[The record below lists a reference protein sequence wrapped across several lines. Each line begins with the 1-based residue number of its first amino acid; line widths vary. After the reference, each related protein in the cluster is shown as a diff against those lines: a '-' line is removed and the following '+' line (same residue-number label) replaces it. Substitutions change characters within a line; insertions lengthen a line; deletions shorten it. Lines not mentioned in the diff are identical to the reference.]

1 MKLVIAFLF
10 SCLTFAQPKSDSIT
24 FIFKKSDYLFKEVP
38 NQKRMTTFLNYS
50 EFGQFK
56 EVYLSPQN
64 KEKDDVQTVAIQ
76 SDKLF
81 LIHYWQEF
89 HKVSRVVVYKGD
101 TLVVDY
107 SKGYPEFSIPNR
119 VTKGSD
125 LNLEQNENLHFPMD
139 SFQFF
144 LENKRSRNK
153 KELQAYEKELA
164 DFSVNYSSRLEQ
176 LYTSNQLSKDVYEGQ
191 RNYMNYYLLNTD
203 SNTSFKKHT
212 ADLKSEELIWLKSY
226 RYFLEKYVQSEFK
239 VKQITKE
246 LKDVPLIAAN
256 NKTKTHDVKFKKDD
270 YEDTFLQVEASNL
283 FSPKA
288 KEFLLYVYLNQIA
301 KSESHKLSEYVTIF
315 KKYSTDP
322 ILLDAF
328 EKAFLVNEESLK
340 KVVNEVV
347 LWDSTKNKT
356 TLEEVLLQNKG
367 KVIYVDFW
375 ASWCGPCRAA
385 FPASRALHKK
395 YPQVV
400 FLYLSTDANFEAWK
414 KANAFE
420 QLEANSYLIL
430 NNKTSEYLLSL
441 KIDFIPRY
449 LIIDSNGVLVNANAP
464 GANTDTIEAELK
476 KYLNN

>member
-1 MKLVIAFLF
+1 MKLVIALLL

-38 NQKRMTTFLNYS
+38 NQKRMTAFLNYS

-64 KEKDDVQTVAIQ
+64 KEKDDVQMVAIQ

-89 HKVSRVVVYKGD
+89 QKVSRAVVYKGD

-119 VTKGSD
+119 VTKVSD
-125 LNLEQNENLHFPMD
+125 LNLEQNENLHFPED

-164 DFSVNYSSRLEQ
+164 DLSANYSSRLEE
-176 LYTSNQLSKDVYEGQ
+176 LYTSKQLSKDVYEAQ
-191 RNYMNYYLLNTD
+191 HNYMNYYFLNSDT
-203 SNTSFKKHT
+203 NTNFKMHT
-212 ADLKSEELIWLKSY
+212 ADLKNEELIWLKSY

-246 LKDVPLIAAN
+246 FKDVTLTSAN

-270 YEDTFLQVEASNL
+270 YEDTFLQVEASDL
-283 FSPKA
+283 FAPKA

-301 KSESHKLSEYVTIF
+301 KSESHKLSEYVRVF

-322 ILLDAF
+322 MLLESF
-328 EKAFLVNEESLK
+328 EKAYLVNEESLK
-340 KVVNEVV
+340 KVTNEVV
-347 LWDSTKNKT
+347 LWDVNKNKT
-356 TLEEVLLQNKG
+356 TLEEVLQLNKG

-385 FPASRALHKK
+385 FPASRELHKK
-395 YPQVV
+395 YPEVV

-420 QLEANSYLIL
+420 KLDTNSYLIL

-449 LIIDSNGVLVNANAP
+449 LIIDSNGVLVNPNAP
-464 GANTDTIEAELK
+464 GANTDKIETELK
-476 KYLNN
+476 KYTRQ

>member
-1 MKLVIAFLF
+1 MKILVALLF
-10 SCLTFAQPKSDSIT
+10 SCLTFAQVPSDSIT

-38 NQKRMTTFLNYS
+38 NQKRMSTFLNYT
-50 EFGQFK
+50 EFGEFT
-56 EVYLSPQN
+56 EVHLSPQN
-64 KEKDDVQTVAIQ
+64 KEKDDIQTIAIQ

-81 LIHYWQEF
+81 LVHYWQEF
-89 HKVSRVVVYKGD
+89 NKVSRAVVHKGD

-119 VTKGSD
+119 VTKVSD
-125 LNLEQNENLHFPMD
+125 LNLEQNENLHFPAEG
-139 SFQFF
+139 FQFF

-164 DFSVNYSSRLEQ
+164 DLNANYTIRLNE
-176 LYTSNQLSKDVYEGQ
+176 LFTSDQLSKDVYDGQ
-191 RNYMNYYLLNTD
+191 RNYMKYYLLNAGPAT
-203 SNTSFKKHT
+203 NFKKHT
-212 ADLKSEELIWLKSY
+212 TDLRNDELIWLKSY
-226 RYFLEKYVQSEFK
+226 RYFLERYVQSEFK

-246 LKDVPLIAAN
+246 LKDVTLTTAK
-256 NKTKTHDVKFKKDD
+256 NKTKTQDLKIRKDD
-270 YEDTFLQVEASNL
+270 YEDTFLQVEASDL
-283 FSPKA
+283 FASKA
-288 KEFLLYVYLNQIA
+288 KEFLLYAYLNQIA
-301 KSESHKLSEYVTIF
+301 KSESHKLAGYVAVF
-315 KKYSTDP
+315 KKYSTNP
-322 ILLDAF
+322 ELLESF
-328 EKAFLVNEESLK
+328 EKAYLVNQESLK

-347 LWDSTKNKT
+347 LWDVNKNKT

-385 FPASRALHKK
+385 FPASRELHKK
-395 YPQVV
+395 YPEVV

-449 LIIDSNGVLVNANAP
+449 LIIDAQGVLVNANAP
-464 GANTDTIEAELK
+464 RANSDTIESELK
-476 KYLNN
+476 KQLNK

>member
-1 MKLVIAFLF
+1 MKLVIALLF
-10 SCLTFAQPKSDSIT
+10 SGLTFGQPKSDSIT

-38 NQKRMTTFLNYS
+38 NQKRMSTFLNYS
-50 EFGQFK
+50 EFVQFK

-64 KEKDDVQTVAIQ
+64 KEKDDIQTIAIQ

-81 LIHYWQEF
+81 LVHYWQELN
-89 HKVSRVVVYKGD
+89 KVSRAVVYKGD

-119 VTKGSD
+119 VTKVSD
-125 LNLEQNENLHFPMD
+125 LNLEQNENLHFPAEG
-139 SFQFF
+139 FQFF

-153 KELQAYEKELA
+153 MELQAYEKELA
-164 DFSVNYSSRLEQ
+164 DLNANYTIRLNE
-176 LYTSNQLSKDVYEGQ
+176 LFTADQLSKDVYDGQ
-191 RNYMNYYLLNTD
+191 RNYMKYYLLNADPAT
-203 SNTSFKKHT
+203 NFKKHT
-212 ADLKSEELIWLKSY
+212 ADLRDDELIWLKSY
-226 RYFLEKYVQSEFK
+226 RYFLERYVQSEFK

-246 LKDVPLIAAN
+246 LKDVTLTTAK
-256 NKTKTHDVKFKKDD
+256 NKTKTQDLKIRKDD
-270 YEDTFLQVEASNL
+270 YEDTFLQVEASDL
-283 FSPKA
+283 FATKA
-288 KEFLLYVYLNQIA
+288 KEFLLYAYLNQIA
-301 KSESHKLSEYVTIF
+301 KSESHKLAEYVAVF

-322 ILLDAF
+322 ELLESF
-328 EKAFLVNEESLK
+328 EKAYLVNQESLK

-347 LWDSTKNKT
+347 LWDVNKNKT

-367 KVIYVDFW
+367 NVIYVDFW

-385 FPASRALHKK
+385 FPASRELHKK
-395 YPQVV
+395 YPEVV

-420 QLEANSYLIL
+420 QLESNSYLIL

-449 LIIDSNGVLVNANAP
+449 LIIDAQGVLVNANAP
-464 GANTDTIEAELK
+464 RPNSDTIESELK
-476 KYLNN
+476 KQLNK

>member
-1 MKLVIAFLF
+1 MKLIVTFLF
-10 SCLTFAQPKSDSIT
+10 SCLTFAQPKSDFIT

-38 NQKRMTTFLNYS
+38 NQKRMNPFLNYS

-64 KEKDDVQTVAIQ
+64 KEKDDIQTISIQ

-89 HKVSRVVVYKGD
+89 HKVSRVVVHKGD

-119 VTKGSD
+119 ATKNSD
-125 LNLEQNENLHFPMD
+125 LNLEQKENLHFPKD
-139 SFQFF
+139 AFSFFQ
-144 LENKRSRNK
+144 ENKRPRTKNEK
-153 KELQAYEKELA
+153 QVYEKELSELTANYKSKLEELLQA
-164 DFSVNYSSRLEQ
+164 DA
-176 LYTSNQLSKDVYEGQ
+176 LSKEVYEAQ
-191 RNYMNYYLLNTD
+191 MNYMNYYFLNSD
-203 SNTSFKKHT
+203 SNTNFKSFT
-212 ADLKSEELIWLKSY
+212 ADLKNEELIWLKSY
-226 RYFLEKYVQSEFK
+226 RYFLEQYVKSEFK
-239 VKQITKE
+239 VKQITRE
-246 LKDVPLIAAN
+246 IKDMPLTNAK
-256 NKTKTHDVKFKKDD
+256 NKTKTHDLTIKNDD
-270 YEDTFLQVEASNL
+270 YEDVFLQIEASNL

-288 KEFLLYVYLNQIA
+288 KEFLLYVNLNQIA
-301 KSESHKLSEYVTIF
+301 KSESHKLADYVAIF

-328 EKAFLVNEESLK
+328 EKAFLVNQESLK

-347 LWDSTKNKT
+347 LWDVTKNIT
-356 TLEEVLLQNKG
+356 TLEEILLQNKG

-385 FPASRALHKK
+385 FPASRELHKK
-395 YPQVV
+395 YPEVV

-449 LIIDSNGVLVNANAP
+449 LIIDSQGVLVNQNAP
-464 GANTDTIEAELK
+464 EANTDKIEAELK
-476 KYLNN
+476 KYLSN

>member
-1 MKLVIAFLF
+1 MF

-24 FIFKKSDYLFKEVP
+24 FIFKKSDYLFKEIP
-38 NQKRMTTFLNYS
+38 NQKRMSSFLNYS

-56 EVYLSPQN
+56 EVHLSPKN
-64 KEKDDVQTVAIQ
+64 KEKDDVQTIAIQ
-76 SDKLF
+76 SDKIF

-89 HKVSRVVVYKGD
+89 HKVSRAVVYKGD

-119 VTKGSD
+119 VTKVSD

-153 KELQAYEKELA
+153 KELQEYEKELA
-164 DFSVNYSSRLEQ
+164 DVTANYTIRLNE
-176 LYTSNQLSKDVYEGQ
+176 LFTANQLSKDAYEGQ
-191 RNYMNYYLLNTD
+191 LNYMKFYLLNSD

-212 ADLKSEELIWLKSY
+212 ADLKNEKLIWLKSY

-246 LKDVPLIAAN
+246 LKDVPLTSAN

-301 KSESHKLSEYVTIF
+301 KSESHKLSEYVAVF

-322 ILLDAF
+322 ELLDGF
-328 EKAFLVNEESLK
+328 EKAYLVNQESLK
-340 KVVNEVV
+340 KVVDEVV
-347 LWDSTKNKT
+347 LWDVNKNKT
-356 TLEEVLLQNKG
+356 TLEEVLQLNKG

-385 FPASRALHKK
+385 FPASRELHKK
-395 YPQVV
+395 YPEVV
-400 FLYLSTDANFEAWK
+400 FLYLSTDTNFEAWK

-449 LIIDSNGVLVNANAP
+449 LIIDSNGVLVNQNAP
-464 GANTDTIEAELK
+464 GANTDKIEAELK
-476 KYLNN
+476 KYMSN